1 LVADVFHSAY
11 WKVAEMT
18 DLVCT
23 TLTRRVSCM
32 AILPLACRKNL
43 HALFIFAFPATP
55 EFLAAVDAGVG
66 TFLEV
71 CVVDEE
77 VALHAISVPCIILR
91 LLGTSF
97 PTY

>member
-1 LVADVFHSAY
+1 
-11 WKVAEMT
+11 
-18 DLVCT
+18 
-23 TLTRRVSCM
+23 M
-32 AILPLACRKNL
+32 AILPLAFRKIL
-43 HALFIFAFPATP
+43 PAFFIFAFPATP

-71 CVVDEE
+71 FVVDEE
-77 VALHAISVPCIILR
+77 VALHAMSVPFIILR